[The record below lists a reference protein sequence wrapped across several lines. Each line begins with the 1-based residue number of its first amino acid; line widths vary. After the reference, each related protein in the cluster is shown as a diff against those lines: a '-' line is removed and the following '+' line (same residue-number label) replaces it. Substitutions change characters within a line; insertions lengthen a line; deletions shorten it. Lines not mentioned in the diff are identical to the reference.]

1 MSFAVSQERKQS
13 ACLSILPIFVT
24 DGEAVEKIAVL
35 GPLGK
40 MMIHE
45 RHKTCVVGWFDQMH
59 QLMHNNVFQ
68 ALAGFSCQIGI

>member
-35 GPLGK
+35 GPLRE

-45 RHKTCVVGWFDQMH
+45 RQETCVVGRFEQMH
-59 QLMHNNVFQ
+59 QLMHNDVFQ
-68 ALAGFSCQIGI
+68 ALPGFPCQIGV